1 MERLRES
8 SQLRPLVINVGS
20 DTFGNPIFSE
30 GLTKLAKI
38 LDYKCP
44 WPSFAAWSIIGPDF
58 IRKVVLKWNLP
69 KNDFNKK
76 SYSSMKKNQK
86 DSNDFLD
93 RKFTLKVQF

>member
-38 LDYKCP
+38 LDFKRTGMLCLALP
-44 WPSFAAWSIIGPDF
+44 ARRIVPRLDFQSEFSMSKSFDF
-58 IRKVVLKWNLP
+58 FPLRNKILEAHFLLK
-69 KNDFNKK
+69 
-76 SYSSMKKNQK
+76 
-86 DSNDFLD
+86 
-93 RKFTLKVQF
+93 